1 MTAVLNEIE
10 WAKNAISKCELGRHP
25 FETLCRVAKY
35 YLVEDDGNRQAARCR
50 LETFLLRCNPTASVV
65 LWGDTLD
72 KAVKCAAKN
81 KAVELEYIPV
91 TDKEMY
97 TIHSLKGAQLQRLA
111 LVLLCLS
118 KYWDVVSG
126 VNTHWVN
133 SKDNEIMKIA
143 NINTSIRRQCLMY
156 NQLYE
161 AGLIRFS
168 KKIDNTNV
176 QVCFAED
183 GEVVMKVTGFDNLGY
198 QYKLF
203 MGDDAYFRCQEC
215 GLVVRRENL
224 TKEGLTSRGRPQIYC
239 RNCAMALR
247 VRRNVD
253 SVMKDNAGTPRV
265 VCKTPV

>member
-10 WAKNAISKCELGRHP
+10 WAKDRINNNELGRHP

-35 YLVEDDGNRQAARCR
+35 YLADDNGNRQAARCR
-50 LETFLLRCNPTASVV
+50 LETFLLRCSPTASTV

-72 KAVKCAAKN
+72 KAVKYAAKN
-81 KAVELEYIPV
+81 KAVEIEYIPV
-91 TDKEMY
+91 TDKEMD
-97 TIHSLKGAQLQRLA
+97 TIHNLKGAQLQRLA
-111 LVLLCLS
+111 LTLLCLS
-118 KYWDVVSG
+118 KYWNMVNDVD
-126 VNTHWVN
+126 TYWVN

-156 NQLYE
+156 NQLYG
-161 AGLIRFS
+161 AGLVRFS
-168 KKIDNTNV
+168 QKIDNTNV

-183 GEVVMKVTGFDNLGY
+183 GDIAMKVTRFDNLGY

-203 MGDDAYFRCQEC
+203 MGDDAYFCCQEC

-239 RNCAMALR
+239 RNCAIALR
-247 VRRNVD
+247 MRRNVD
-253 SVMKDNAGTPRV
+253 GVMRDNAGFPGV
-265 VCKTPV
+265 SSQIIA

>member
-1 MTAVLNEIE
+1 MTAVLKELE
-10 WAKNAISKCELGRHP
+10 WAKDKINNNELGRHP

-35 YLVEDDGNRQAARCR
+35 YLAEEKGNKQVARCR
-50 LETFLLRCNPTASVV
+50 LEMFLLRCNPTASVV
-65 LWGDTLD
+65 LWSDTLD
-72 KAVKCAAKN
+72 KAIKYAAKSN
-81 KAVELEYIPV
+81 VTEIEYIPV
-91 TDKEMY
+91 TDKELA
-97 TIHSLKGAQLQRLA
+97 TIRNLKGAQLQRLA
-111 LVLLCLS
+111 LTLLCLS
-118 KYWDVVSG
+118 KYWDLVNG
-126 VNTHWVN
+126 VDTHWVN

-183 GEVVMKVTGFDNLGY
+183 GETAMKVETFDNLGY

-203 MGDDAYFRCQEC
+203 MGDETYFRCQEC
-215 GLVVRRENL
+215 GLVVRRENI

-239 RNCAMALR
+239 RNCAVALR
-247 VRRNVD
+247 MRRNVD
-253 SVMKDNAGTPRV
+253 SVMKDNAKFSGAAPR
-265 VCKTPV
+265 TIA